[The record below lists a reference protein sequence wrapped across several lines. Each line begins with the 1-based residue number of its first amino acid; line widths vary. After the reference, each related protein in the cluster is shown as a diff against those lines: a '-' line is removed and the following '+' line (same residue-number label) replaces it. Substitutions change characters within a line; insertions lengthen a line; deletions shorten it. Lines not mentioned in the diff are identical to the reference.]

1 MKKLLIMLAF
11 TLISCSSVE
20 DRIKNNNYTNDWYE
34 SDNVRYQVYRM
45 NNNNRYIII
54 LNKRKSRFIRK
65 NIRHETENNTNI
77 RYSH

>member
-1 MKKLLIMLAF
+1 MLAF

>member
-11 TLISCSSVE
+11 TLISCSSIE

-45 NNNNRYIII
+45 DNNNRYIII

>member
-1 MKKLLIMLAF
+1 MKKLLIIFAF
-11 TLISCSSVE
+11 SLISCGSIESQLK
-20 DRIKNNNYTNDWYE
+20 DYSYTNEWHQIE
-34 SDNVRYQVYRM
+34 CVRYQVYKDK
-45 NNNNRYIII
+45 NNNRYIII